1 MECLK
6 TEMECLKTEMECL
19 KTEIECLKTEIQ
31 CLKTEMEC
39 LTAESKFISVLTGPL
54 RSVIGLTDEEIS
66 QLADYFRTQD
76 GRVLYHQL
84 CQIIHGEE
92 QTANV
97 DAAVNAPVVVDSND
111 DGTIAQELEL
121 EKMRSTLEEAI
132 VETRSTPLEN
142 RPGLPR
148 ITLSKRN
155 RAVARALNP
164 MLVTY
169 LEASR
174 DLCETDSILFG
185 AALAVCR
192 IIGAKLST
200 AGRTTGQS
208 SAIPAWTN
216 VSLSQPDIMQK
227 LTERI
232 DDLKQRIAA
241 WGKRIRRYTEKST
254 RFNQN
259 RPFQSDQKRL
269 YKSLERPMVAKND
282 GRITFAHFAR
292 ILNFVGILLSPED
305 FNLLVR
311 RFIKDSYTIDY
322 VEFLK
327 ALEAVKKEGI
337 QGLGPA
343 YLNPKAV
350 IDTTPPKLSRPEIE
364 AGLPST
370 LLGVEV
376 FHPALRQPKPTR
388 GLVDIMLRVQQ
399 FVMQRRIRVFEFF
412 RDFDPLNSG
421 CIRPQQFRRAL
432 DMMGFN
438 AILSDTEAMCI
449 IRHYT
454 DPNDKER
461 VCWRTFEDDCDQ
473 VFTIKELEKH
483 PDVQPGAV
491 AAVVSEL
498 PAPGSAVESNQLTDQ
513 QQELAE
519 AALSRIRAAC
529 KERAIDLRSIFG
541 DHDAHKNG
549 HVAQTWVR
557 SALSRVDV
565 LPPPQQVR
573 ALEMRYLDRD
583 GFNYHA
589 LLRDLEEQRAGG
601 PNVVGPVPRS
611 RATYRSSLHETDIV
625 QILAKIKGKMV
636 REGIRPRDFLQ
647 QFDKQNELVISRA
660 DFYRGLASAGLSL
673 TPVEMETLME
683 VFSAPGRRRFVE
695 YDRLCA
701 TVGEALTQGG
711 LERAPLLQPLAHVP
725 PPTNT
730 TFLNFEERSVVS
742 KAIDKLAK
750 HHDQVSNIL
759 EVFKVRLRV

>member
-1 MECLK
+1 MANVWKTCNKIRAAAFRVGLNLWDWYRPLDPSGNCL
-6 TEMECLKTEMECL
+6 
-19 KTEIECLKTEIQ
+19 IS
-31 CLKTEMEC
+31 
-39 LTAESKFISVLTGPL
+39 ESKFISVLAGPL

-66 QLADYFRTQD
+66 QLADYFRAQD

-84 CQIIHGEE
+84 CQIIHGE
-92 QTANV
+92 
-97 DAAVNAPVVVDSND
+97 DASDRNRTSSDCLLEACPPPPEPRCRTLDQWQLRRLCCLLA
-111 DGTIAQELEL
+111 TIAQ
-121 EKMRSTLEEAI
+121 
-132 VETRSTPLEN
+132 
-142 RPGLPR
+142 
-148 ITLSKRN
+148 
-155 RAVARALNP
+155 
-164 MLVTY
+164 
-169 LEASR
+169 R
-174 DLCETDSILFG
+174 DLPL
-185 AALAVCR
+185 
-192 IIGAKLST
+192 
-200 AGRTTGQS
+200 
-208 SAIPAWTN
+208 
-216 VSLSQPDIMQK
+216 
-227 LTERI
+227 
-232 DDLKQRIAA
+232 
-241 WGKRIRRYTEKST
+241 
-254 RFNQN
+254 
-259 RPFQSDQKRL
+259 RPYFQDYEL
-269 YKSLERPMVAKND
+269 VAKND

-343 YLNPKAV
+343 YLNPNAV

-376 FHPALRQPKPTR
+376 FHPALQQPKPTR
-388 GLVDIMLRVQQ
+388 GLVDIMLRVQE
-399 FVMQRRIRVFEFF
+399 FVMQRRIRVSEFF

-432 DMMGFN
+432 DTMGFN
-438 AILSDTEAMCI
+438 AILSDMEAMCI

-491 AAVVSEL
+491 AAAVSQL
-498 PAPGSAVESNQLTDQ
+498 PPPGSAVESNQLTDQ

-529 KERAIDLRSIFG
+529 KERAVDLRPIFG
-541 DHDAHKNG
+541 DHDAHKSG
-549 HVAQTWVR
+549 HVAHAWVR
-557 SALSRVDV
+557 SALSRVGA
-565 LPPPQQVR
+565 LPPPELVR
-573 ALEMRYLDRD
+573 ALEMRYLDRN

-589 LLRDLEEQRAGG
+589 LLRDLEDQRAEG
-601 PNVVGPVPRS
+601 PSEVGTVPRS
-611 RATYRSSLHETDIV
+611 RVTSRSSPHETDIV

-647 QFDKQNELVISRA
+647 QFDKQNELVIPRA

-673 TPVEMETLME
+673 TPVEMDTLME

-711 LERAPLLQPLAHVP
+711 LERAPLLHPLAHAP
-725 PPTNT
+725 PPATN
-730 TFLNFEERSVVS
+730 TFLNFEERSVVA

-759 EVFKVRLRV
+759 EVFKEADKECCGSVPPAVVQRALCRRDLLALLSARELELICKCFGYKRGCGDEVNYRALCSALDIVHATSKAQPC